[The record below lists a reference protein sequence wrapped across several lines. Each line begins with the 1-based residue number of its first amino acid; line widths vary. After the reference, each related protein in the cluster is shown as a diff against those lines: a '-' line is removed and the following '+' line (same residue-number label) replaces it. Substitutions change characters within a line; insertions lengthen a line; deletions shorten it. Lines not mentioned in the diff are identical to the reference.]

1 MLPQHIPNFESKV
14 VGTWEELGMGAPTI
28 IAMALL
34 CSNAMARD
42 NLPKVDLS
50 ELMDEAKALLYLARN
65 RGVFEIKGT
74 NNAYDASARFL
85 SISVEVGEEH
95 AVDLKLKGN
104 PKATIRFLSGFR
116 ELCATGLVMHHL
128 FRDFSLSQ
136 AGFLAAETIS
146 EAEVKKVLQPFEHDI
161 AHRPPDPHSMKEG

>member
-1 MLPQHIPNFESKV
+1 MLPQHIPDFESKV

-34 CSNAMARD
+34 CSNAMARERTT
-42 NLPKVDLS
+42 VDLGG
-50 ELMDEAKALLYLARN
+50 LLDEAKALLYLARN

-85 SISVEVGEEH
+85 SVSVEVGEEH
-95 AVDLKLKGN
+95 SVDLKLKGN
-104 PKATIRFLSGFR
+104 PKTTIRFLSAFR
-116 ELCATGLVMHHL
+116 ELCANGLVMHHL

-136 AGFLAAETIS
+136 AGFLAAETVS
-146 EAEVKKVLQPFEHDI
+146 SAEVEGVLKPFEHDI
-161 AHRPPDPHSMKEG
+161 ANRPPDPHNM